1 MFPTCR
7 YCSPSLL
14 RLLSFI
20 ILAGVVLVNCGPST
34 NKPAASTSPYER
46 AAEAFKKGQLDDAL
60 GLTDKLARATPPG
73 DSTERARMLR
83 AVVYTGEL
91 KAATEL
97 AAAYDKGAE
106 NSKNPQFQ
114 AAYRRLHSDN
124 LSIAARAALN
134 LAETTHQLAPDGV
147 IAKELTLEASFPT
160 TEGPTAIKQLARV
173 LEGGWI
179 ESDDQEAAQTDA
191 VRKGIDEALAEVVS
205 GDRAKARHALAS
217 GSTKLEG
224 ADFAIFLA
232 KELAEGATVFDRHH
246 GRDPQKMLTLCNEG
260 DVAVK
265 AALAQLKDKPDKD
278 LEKEAKKLQDQ
289 FKTIRKDK

>member
-1 MFPTCR
+1 
-7 YCSPSLL
+7 
-14 RLLSFI
+14 LLSFI
-20 ILAGVVLVNCGPST
+20 ILAGVVLVSCGPST

-60 GLTDKLARATPPG
+60 SLTDKLARATPPA
-73 DSTERARMLR
+73 DSTERARVLR
-83 AVVYTGEL
+83 AVIYTGEL

-134 LAETTHQLAPDGV
+134 LAETTHQLAPDGL
-147 IAKELTLEASFPT
+147 IAKEVTLEASFPT
-160 TEGPTAIKQLARV
+160 TEGPTTIKQLARV

-191 VRKGIDEALAEVVS
+191 VRKGIDEALAEGVS
-205 GDRAKARHALAS
+205 GGRAKARQALAS
-217 GSTKLEG
+217 GSTKLDG

-232 KELAEGATVFDRHH
+232 KELAEGAAVFDRHH

-265 AALAQLKDKPDKD
+265 AALGQLKDKPDKD